1 MRMRTTGTSKRSPWA
16 TWQVRLPG
24 VILLLGAGIGL
35 AGCREPMGVCDY
47 PHACE
52 VPGYDLEVV
61 DAMLADPIGTDAETG
76 LLIAPSSFHV
86 RFTVRN
92 RGSEVSPE
100 GSAGLDLGG
109 ATDDLESGFVPIP
122 PLDPGSAVTL
132 EDSLAVIPTF
142 LPARA
147 DIWKA
152 RVVIQKHASGPDTD
166 PSNDVLFADS
176 MHLAVPLL
184 DFRVQPIGV
193 PRLFVN
199 EPFVVRLTVANRS
212 RHATLHGV
220 VVVGCLWDEDQACHP
235 RIWTWFGRHP
245 LPDVTPGDS
254 AYIAYT
260 TAVPP
265 TSAYQDEAFRVWYSV
280 CALPDTW
287 TDPYL
292 PTGRSPYCRFP
303 SDNFIRM
310 RPDYEGACAPPT
322 LIPDGTVVLPEIN
335 CGLMPPTSQTNNDW
349 LRYYRFHL
357 VALDTDA
364 GATWV
369 IERNPKNNLY
379 GIFDIE
385 GEEVPNLASG
395 DSIRVARAGRYYLP
409 YYSNADTFTV
419 TLRRGS

>member
-1 MRMRTTGTSKRSPWA
+1 MTVRRSMRRSWA
-16 TWQVRLPG
+16 TSPVRATG
-24 VILLLGAGIGL
+24 VILLLGAGIRLG
-35 AGCREPMGVCDY
+35 GCREPMGVCDY

-76 LLIAPSSFHV
+76 LLIAPASFHI

-100 GSAGLDLGG
+100 SRAGLDLGG
-109 ATDDLESGFVPIP
+109 ATYDLESGLVPVP
-122 PLDPGSAVTL
+122 PLDPGSTVTL
-132 EDSLAVIPTF
+132 EDSLRVIPTY
-142 LPARA
+142 LPARP
-147 DIWKA
+147 DRWRA
-152 RVVIQKHASGPDTD
+152 RVVIQNHETGPDTD

-176 MHLAVPLL
+176 MHLAVPLV

-199 EPFVVRLTVANRS
+199 EPFLVRLTVANRS
-212 RHATLHGV
+212 RHATLHGAITV
-220 VVVGCLWDEDQACHP
+220 ACLWYEDQACIP
-235 RIWTWFGRHP
+235 RIWTWFGRHA
-245 LPDVTPGDS
+245 LPDIAPGDS
-254 AYIAYT
+254 MEIAYT
-260 TAVPP
+260 TAITP
-265 TSAYQDEAFRVWYSV
+265 TAAYQDEAFHGWYSICV
-280 CALPDTW
+280 LPDTW

-292 PTGRSPYCRFP
+292 PTGRPSFCRFP
-303 SDNFIRM
+303 TDDFVRT
-310 RPDYEGACAPPT
+310 RPDYEGACAPPV
-322 LIPDGTVVLPEIN
+322 LVPDGTVVLPAIN

-369 IERNPKNNLY
+369 IERSPMDNLY

-385 GEEVPNLASG
+385 GEEVANLASG